1 MRRQRAGQEQGKCK
15 GKDSA
20 RQLFPRVDIIQLF
33 LVSLVAVA
41 RAFNKIPPHVPNVFA
56 FAFAFTFILILE
68 N

>member
-1 MRRQRAGQEQGKCK
+1 MRRQREGQEQGKCR

-41 RAFNKIPPHVPNVFA
+41 RAFNKIPPHVPLA